1 MLHNPSALLVSLFRP
16 LCSRSACLPSESNL
30 FTPKS
35 SSKLYPTPPPPPPQP
50 PPLLYSVLAGATSR
64 GWKSSFG
71 VTRAAIIALV
81 TPNGRASA
89 WEISANPAMTVHR
102 LAGFRDEEAKCC
114 LLVSKRF
121 ILFRRV
127 FCVWSNTAGGNG
139 KTFQVLLASGG
150 KKKTKNKKLNKQ
162 RNGTEPH

>member
-1 MLHNPSALLVSLFRP
+1 MLHNPSALLVSLSRP
-16 LCSRSACLPSESNL
+16 LCSRSACLPSESDL
-30 FTPKS
+30 FTPHGVQN
-35 SSKLYPTPPPPPPQP
+35 LPQNCIRPPHHHHHNH

-71 VTRAAIIALV
+71 VMRAAIIALV

-102 LAGFRDEEAKCC
+102 KAGFRDEEAKCC

-150 KKKTKNKKLNKQ
+150 KKKTKN
-162 RNGTEPH
+162 